1 MNLKNSIHC
10 FQRYAVIYSSIFL
23 NSVLALLVY
32 GARTHGNAPIC
43 SWRTCGRLIDSRSMD
58 AFGNHFWPSDCK
70 SEWHVL
76 WLAPSVCQMIFLGSP
91 HMEKIPTRA
100 YRSCTRQTIKGN
112 RD

>member
-43 SWRTCGRLIDSRSMD
+43 SGEPAGGSLTADQWMLLVTI
-58 AFGNHFWPSDCK
+58 FGPVTVSLSGMSSGCNHLCVK
-70 SEWHVL
+70 
-76 WLAPSVCQMIFLGSP
+76 
-91 HMEKIPTRA
+91 
-100 YRSCTRQTIKGN
+100 
-112 RD
+112 